1 MGVSIFI
8 RSIYQ
13 KVCVNILQGV
23 EEPLYESKTP
33 TLFVIGQDSAVGSP
47 DDVENL
53 RERMK
58 TETSMVIVGGA
69 DESLR
74 MTKSKK
80 MMEGVTQSMV
90 DRCLQVSL
98 LTCQILSLHLGNLLN

>member
-1 MGVSIFI
+1 M
-8 RSIYQ
+8 Y
-13 KVCVNILQGV
+13 ILQGV

-98 LTCQILSLHLGNLLN
+98 